1 MIIIVI
7 SLIFL
12 AAGVGS
18 MLVRLVVALGPKDP
32 PVEPIGASYQ
42 PKLRSEREAAQARY
56 QALMSAQAER
66 EALTRAR
73 RAAKPRVASS
83 DLGAAYRNRAE

>member
-1 MIIIVI
+1 MDALR
-7 SLIFL
+7 S
-12 AAGVGS
+12 
-18 MLVRLVVALGPKDP
+18 RLRAIREHMPQLGKDP